1 MSKAVITVTQNMSD
15 KCFKNICDGF
25 LSKYAQCDF
34 ERVDSN
40 EIIGGFIADIDGEVV
55 DASVKTQ
62 LERMKKHLSRIG

>member
-15 KCFKNICDGF
+15 KCFENICNGF
-25 LSKYAQCDF
+25 LSKYAQLDF